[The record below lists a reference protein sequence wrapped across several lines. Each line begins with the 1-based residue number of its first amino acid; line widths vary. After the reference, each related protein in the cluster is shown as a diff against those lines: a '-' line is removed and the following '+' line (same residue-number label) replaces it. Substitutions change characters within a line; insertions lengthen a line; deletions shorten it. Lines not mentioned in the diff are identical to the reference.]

1 MPQENNY
8 FVAER
13 SAYSFHRGHY
23 LSGAF
28 VNANPED
35 MNFDIFQ
42 LYPLPLTI
50 RRFNQAR
57 EKNGEL
63 LFRDTFKYEATLY
76 SSSNKQARLFLE
88 QTMKKPLVIM
98 AEGAE
103 FLDGVGN
110 EIPLHTVRLIEATDS
125 TNNLCYL
132 LIGGRGALE
141 YKSNHLV
148 AAEHL
153 DYDQNLFETDPQ
165 QHVVLSEDHLLKFA
179 LVLAHEYFDRHLTAD
194 DVVSQ
199 STIFPIASTSF
210 SGPIKVASGPDA
222 PRIGFYFETTHKWL
236 PVPDPNNFGND

>member
-1 MPQENNY
+1 MSAENNF

-13 SAYSFHRGHY
+13 AAYSFHRGHY

-42 LYPLPLTI
+42 LYPLPLTTK
-50 RRFNQAR
+50 RFNQAR

-88 QTMKKPLVIM
+88 RTLKKPLVIM

-110 EIPLHTVRLIEATDS
+110 EIALHTVRLVEAIDDA
-125 TNNLCYL
+125 NNLCYL
-132 LIGGRGALE
+132 LVGGRGALE
-141 YKSNHLV
+141 YHNH
-148 AAEHL
+148 
-153 DYDQNLFETDPQ
+153 P
-165 QHVVLSEDHLLKFA
+165 
-179 LVLAHEYFDRHLTAD
+179 
-194 DVVSQ
+194 
-199 STIFPIASTSF
+199 
-210 SGPIKVASGPDA
+210 
-222 PRIGFYFETTHKWL
+222 
-236 PVPDPNNFGND
+236 